1 MASFCLLLVSLER
14 DGEKRENLESHNVC
28 CEAQLLPG
36 AAGYRAPG
44 FPDEALAPQMNHPSA
59 EGGDLLR
66 PALESRALVDLDA
79 GEELGN
85 DEDVS
90 TTQPGTPA
98 ELTEDRPRNVCM
110 SFGQAPITE
119 DDPCHPGFHRFA
131 GGRNNKPPRAELTLA
146 STNDATEL
154 IDPDVPAVPGQGTP
168 EIGDCE
174 SPAEVP
180 VPPKV
185 PVFDLSQEDE
195 DEAGGPP
202 PPTPAPPI
210 SVTAGSSKPSPTFLA
225 ESGKGLAV
233 ARHTQAL

>member
-1 MASFCLLLVSLER
+1 MLVSLER

-66 PALESRALVDLDA
+66 PALESRTLVDLDA

-119 DDPCHPGFHRFA
+119 TTHAIRGSIDLREVETT
-131 GGRNNKPPRAELTLA
+131 NPPELN
-146 STNDATEL
+146 S
-154 IDPDVPAVPGQGTP
+154 
-168 EIGDCE
+168 
-174 SPAEVP
+174 
-180 VPPKV
+180 
-185 PVFDLSQEDE
+185 
-195 DEAGGPP
+195 
-202 PPTPAPPI
+202 
-210 SVTAGSSKPSPTFLA
+210 PSPVLM
-225 ESGKGLAV
+225 
-233 ARHTQAL
+233 TQLN